1 MSREPLNVVVLGGSF
16 AGLSA
21 AHHFLDHVIQQ
32 LRTFE
37 SAPRYR
43 VVLVS
48 PSTHLYW
55 NICAPRAL
63 VSAGLIPVESA
74 FVPIEPGFSRHPF
87 NEFTYMQGA
96 ATAIDTGARTVT
108 VVLAS
113 EAATQHSS
121 AGSSDIS
128 RSASVQTRVRT
139 QATDYRSSTASRD
152 STLRTLPYH
161 ALILA
166 TGSSAYS
173 PLYSL
178 HGAHEKTIAELRSFH
193 TRLETARSILIVG
206 GGPSSVETA
215 GQLATYFNRRS
226 WWPFNHKPAQ
236 GKPSSES
243 KKSGVRH
250 SLLCL
255 KRKSQA
261 SDTTALLTVETTP
274 STPAPRTHKTI
285 TILSGSERLL
295 PKHPPS
301 IGHKASKKLKN
312 LGVHVVHSIRQVGS
326 SENPDGSINCHL
338 NNDMTITADV
348 LIAATGVYPNT
359 NYLPAVMLDEA
370 GYVVADPEDLR
381 VYGPGV
387 GDRVYA
393 VGDCASYS
401 KNCILDVYDAVPVL
415 MHNLRNDLLAHEYGL
430 QLQLQAPAPLPPPTP
445 AQPLSPAPSRGEGVS
460 LSRVALGHR
469 IAELHDM
476 RFVQNQTDTQ
486 LMPITRWGGV
496 GVVFDIAIPSLFVH
510 WWKGRDYRVGRA
522 QRVVKL
528 GKNPYY

>member
-1 MSREPLNVVVLGGSF
+1 KSHSAAMSREPLNIVVLGGSF

-96 ATAIDTGARTVT
+96 ATAIDTSARTVA

-113 EAATQHSS
+113 EATTQHS
-121 AGSSDIS
+121 
-128 RSASVQTRVRT
+128 
-139 QATDYRSSTASRD
+139 
-152 STLRTLPYH
+152 TLQTLPYH

-178 HGAHEKTIAELRSFH
+178 HGAYEKTIAELRSFH
-193 TRLETARSILIVG
+193 TRLETARSVLIVG

-226 WWPFNHKPAQ
+226 RWPFNRKPAQ
-236 GKPSSES
+236 GKPPSES
-243 KKSGVRH
+243 KRSG
-250 SLLCL
+250 
-255 KRKSQA
+255 
-261 SDTTALLTVETTP
+261 
-274 STPAPRTHKTI
+274 
-285 TILSGSERLL
+285 RLL

-326 SENPDGSINCHL
+326 SENPDGSTNCHL

-359 NYLPAVMLDEA
+359 SYLPAAMLDEA

-387 GDRVYA
+387 GERMYA

-401 KNCILDVYDAVPVL
+401 KNCVLDVYDAVPVL
-415 MHNLRNDLLAHEYGL
+415 MHNLRNDLLAYEV
-430 QLQLQAPAPLPPPTP
+430 
-445 AQPLSPAPSRGEGVS
+445 E
-460 LSRVALGHR
+460 LGRR
-469 IAELHDM
+469 IAELRDM

-522 QRVVKL
+522 QGVVKL
-528 GKNPYY
+528 GKNPYQ

>member
-1 MSREPLNVVVLGGSF
+1 MSREPLNIVVLGGSF

-37 SAPRYR
+37 GAPRYR

-74 FVPIEPGFSRHPF
+74 FVPIEPGFSQHPF
-87 NEFTYMQGA
+87 NEFTYIQGA

-113 EAATQHSS
+113 ESTTQRSS
-121 AGSSDIS
+121 AGSGDIS
-128 RSASVQTRVRT
+128 RSADIQTRVRT
-139 QATDYRSSTASRD
+139 QATDYRSTTASRD
-152 STLRTLPYH
+152 STLQTLPYH

-178 HGAHEKTIAELRSFH
+178 HGAYEKTIAELRNFH
-193 TRLETARSILIVG
+193 TRLETARSVLIVG
-206 GGPSSVETA
+206 GGPSGVETA

-226 WWPFNHKPAQ
+226 RWPFNRKPAR
-236 GKPSSES
+236 GKPPSES
-243 KKSGVRH
+243 KNPGVRH
-250 SLLCL
+250 NLLSL
-255 KRKSQA
+255 KRKSRA
-261 SDTTALLTVETTP
+261 SDTTALLTTKITP
-274 STPAPRTHKTI
+274 STPAPRIPKTI

-295 PKHPPS
+295 PKYPPG
-301 IGHKASKKLKN
+301 IGHKASKKLEN
-312 LGVHVVHSIRQVGS
+312 LGVHVAHNIRQVGS
-326 SENPDGSINCHL
+326 SENPDGSTNCHL

-359 NYLPAVMLDEA
+359 NYLPAALLDEA
-370 GYVVADPEDLR
+370 GYVVVDPEDLR
-381 VYGPGV
+381 VYGPSV
-387 GDRVYA
+387 GERVYA

-401 KNCILDVYDAVPVL
+401 KNCVLDVYDAVPVL
-415 MHNLRNDLLAHEYGL
+415 MHNLCNDLLAHEYGL
-430 QLQLQAPAPLPPPTP
+430 QLQALAPLPPPTP
-445 AQPLSPAPSRGEGVS
+445 EQPLSPTPSRGEGVP
-460 LSRVALGHR
+460 LSGGELGRRVA
-469 IAELHDM
+469 ELCDM
-476 RFVQNQTDTQ
+476 RFVRNPTDTL

-496 GVVFDIAIPSLFVH
+496 GVVFGIAVPSLFVH
-510 WWKGRDYRVGRA
+510 WWKGRDCRVGRA

-528 GKNPYY
+528 GKYPYQ